1 MTRHDKTFTS
11 CPRLSQS
18 PMSEIIMSE
27 IIMSEI
33 LHIVNQFKGHSI
45 IYNEPGNEVNKT
57 QCSAVALAA
66 CKTVSRSLKTM
77 CVWWGVV
84 GCVYLCLANGCVW
97 GGVSFHSET
106 PCGYNDHHVC
116 KKICYTD

>member
-18 PMSEIIMSE
+18 PMSEIIMSEIIMSEIIMSE

-66 CKTVSRSLKTM
+66 CKTVSRSLKTI
-77 CVWWGVV
+77 CVWWGW
-84 GCVYLCLANGCVW
+84 GVYG
-97 GGVSFHSET
+97 
-106 PCGYNDHHVC
+106 
-116 KKICYTD
+116 